1 MMHIDFPILFA
12 EAFFWA
18 LLLSAIGTKKW
29 LAAGVTII
37 VVALIHMGQTGT
49 DLFLVGSSEAYAWLA
64 FLSIGVLV
72 PSAILASI
80 GSSIG
85 GFAGQWIVSLFRSEE
100 LIDEGQDEAQS
111 S

>member
-12 EAFFWA
+12 EAFFLA

-37 VVALIHMGQTGT
+37 VMALIHMGQTGT
-49 DLFLVGSSEAYAWLA
+49 ELFLVGSSEAYAWLA

-85 GFAGQWIVSLFRSEE
+85 AFAGQWIVSLFRSDE
-100 LIDEGQDEAQS
+100 LIDKGQDEPQS

>member
-12 EAFFWA
+12 EAFFSA
-18 LLLSAIGTKKW
+18 MLLGAIGVKRW
-29 LAAGVTII
+29 LATGVTMI
-37 VVALIHMGQTGT
+37 VVSCIHLGRIGT
-49 DLFLVGSSEAYAWLA
+49 DLFLVGSHEAYAWLA

-111 S
+111 G